1 MVKWSLLAA
10 ACVHAAAMSS
20 CGVARAGTPAEDYA
34 ACDADRSGA
43 LNPAEFRCFIGRAAQ
58 AGRARAVMVRDNNA
72 YDRAF
77 TRLDRDRNGQLSRPE
92 LQIG

>member
-1 MVKWSLLAA
+1 MSQWSTLFAA
-10 ACVHAAAMSS
+10 IVL
-20 CGVARAGTPAEDYA
+20 VATLSVPDVTMAGTPAEDFV